1 MSVLRH
7 GFLLLLLAGV
17 GCAHVS
23 VPEDRECER
32 LHARLAYCLLD
43 PSQLAETPERLDRVT
58 VEGPD
63 GRHDFIGQVG
73 FGAERMT
80 LVGQTASGMGLFRID
95 WDGEQLQQ
103 QFRSE
108 EVDLDAR
115 RLLALIQLVFA
126 SPESLGPA
134 VIGGRVRDSTG
145 EAGRERE
152 LLLDNGREVARVRY
166 GQAGD
171 DIHIIL
177 GDAVRI
183 RLRPL

>member
-1 MSVLRH
+1 MALLRH
-7 GFLLLLLAGV
+7 GLLLVLLACAA
-17 GCAHVS
+17 CAHVS
-23 VPEDRECER
+23 VPDDRECER

-43 PSQLAETPERLDRVT
+43 PSLLADTPERLDRVT
-58 VEGPD
+58 VESPD
-63 GRHDFIGQVG
+63 GRHDFIAQVG

-95 WDGEQLQQ
+95 WDGEHLQQ

-108 EVDLDAR
+108 EVDMDGR

-145 EAGRERE
+145 EAGRKRE
-152 LLLDNGREVARVRY
+152 LLLDNGREVASVRY
-166 GQAGD
+166 GQDGD

-177 GDAVRI
+177 GEAVRI